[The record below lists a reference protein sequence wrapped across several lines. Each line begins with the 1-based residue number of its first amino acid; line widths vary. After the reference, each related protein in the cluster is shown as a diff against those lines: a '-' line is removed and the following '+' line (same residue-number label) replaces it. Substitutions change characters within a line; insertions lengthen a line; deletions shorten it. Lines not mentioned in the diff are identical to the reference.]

1 MKEWYLLTSDTHPN
15 SIGGYENDSFV
26 DYKNDAFTEALQTD
40 LASIVILYNYDLT
53 YSQEIRC
60 VIQDNTASTQ
70 LKSLE
75 RTILAPI
82 GTLKAGMYIL
92 FEDRYWLITGYP
104 GNNKIYEK
112 ATMILCQYKLRWQDD
127 TGKVIERWA
136 NFTSASKYDVGHS
149 GNQTIMLTS
158 NNFTIWIPEDD
169 DSATLD
175 TRRVFIDRDAI
186 HPTKVFEI
194 TRSDDVLYLFGEAHG
209 GILSFIADKDE
220 LNLEVDRPD
229 LGLCDYKE
237 PAPLPPEPDET
248 TDLSA
253 VISGKS
259 NLING
264 FSRTYSVEF
273 KDSNGDIKQ
282 DIDFTWNVESDF
294 DVQRTINGNK
304 IELSVDDKS
313 LIGSSFILQ
322 ILVQDKVLSEFEI
335 TITSLY

>member
-1 MKEWYLLTSDTHPN
+1 MSGYDNFKLRTTLDGAN
-15 SIGGYENDSFV
+15 SREAKI
-26 DYKNDAFTEALQTD
+26 NDARHILALEFTNDPSYCDSMYRWIPGVNSHIGDRIDIRLFGRKYSSANGYTTQFEVQVDDKPDIGDYYFEQELNQYWICTE
-40 LASIVILYNYDLT
+40 LHNVNHIHVSGKLT
-53 YSQEIRC
+53 MCNWFLKWQNDKGEVLEYPCNDI
-60 VIQDNTASTQ
+60 NSTQ
-70 LKSLE
+70 YNS
-75 RTILAPI
+75 
-82 GTLKAGMYIL
+82 
-92 FEDRYWLITGYP
+92 
-104 GNNKIYEK
+104 
-112 ATMILCQYKLRWQDD
+112 
-127 TGKVIERWA
+127 
-136 NFTSASKYDVGHS
+136 
-149 GNQTIMLTS
+149 
-158 NNFTIWIPEDD
+158 
-169 DSATLD
+169 
-175 TRRVFIDRDAI
+175 
-186 HPTKVFEI
+186 
-194 TRSDDVLYLFGEAHG
+194 GEAG
-209 GILSFIADKDE
+209 DKTMTLGSAQHMATVQATPDTIDIRSPLRFFVSRDYSIPFKVTQNDTVANNYGNGLCKITLTQDQ
-220 LNLEVDRPD
+220 LNLSVDRPD

-282 DIDFTWNVESDF
+282 DVDFTWNVESDF
-294 DVQRTINGNK
+294 DVQQKVNGNE